1 MRIQKSSIALDDNYK
16 NILVKDFAKNYAGVD
31 DLHSPVNIVRVMND
45 VFNIS
50 NLPEEYLYLICM
62 TGRCKPICFF
72 EVSHGTCNSSL
83 AGCREILIRALLC
96 GATNI
101 IIIHNHPSGV
111 PEPSREDIRVTRK
124 IKEASD
130 LIGINF
136 CDHIIVGREG
146 YYSFNEERLM
156 LQRQEFILMNNGEQK
171 Q

>member
-1 MRIQKSSIALDDNYK
+1 MRIQKSSIVLDGSYK
-16 NILVKDFAKNYAGVD
+16 NVLVKDFAKNYSGVD
-31 DLHSPVNIVRVMND
+31 DLQSPENIVQVMND

-62 TGRCKPICFF
+62 TCRCKPISFF
-72 EVSHGTCNSSL
+72 EVSHGTYNSSL
-83 AGCREILIRALLC
+83 VGCREILIRALLC

-111 PEPSREDIRVTRK
+111 PQPSKEDMRVTQK

-146 YYSFNEERLM
+146 YFSF
-156 LQRQEFILMNNGEQK
+156 IKNNMI
-171 Q
+171 

>member
-1 MRIQKSSIALDDNYK
+1 MRIQKSSIILDGNYK
-16 NILVKDFAKNYAGVD
+16 NVLVKDFAKNYWAVD
-31 DLHSPVNIVRVMND
+31 DLQSPENIVQVMND

-62 TGRCKPICFF
+62 TGRCKPISFF
-72 EVSHGTCNSSL
+72 EVSHGTCNYSL
-83 AGCREILIRALLC
+83 VGCREILIRALLC

-111 PEPSREDIRVTRK
+111 PEPSREDMQITRK

-136 CDHIIVGREG
+136 CDHNIVGREG
-146 YYSFNEERLM
+146 YYSFNEERLK
-156 LQRQEFILMNNGEQK
+156 LQEQESMIMAYVVD
-171 Q
+171 

>member
-1 MRIQKSSIALDDNYK
+1 MIIQKSSIVLDDNYK
-16 NILVKDFAKNYAGVD
+16 NVLVKDFAKNYSAVD
-31 DLHSPVNIVRVMND
+31 DLQSPENIVQVMND

-62 TGRCKPICFF
+62 TGRCKPISFF
-72 EVSHGTCNSSL
+72 EVSHGTFNSSL
-83 AGCREILIRALLC
+83 VGCREILIRALLC

-111 PEPSREDIRVTRK
+111 PQPSKEDMRVTQK

-130 LIGINF
+130 LIGSNF

-146 YYSFNEERLM
+146 YFSFNEAKLFNKELM
-156 LQRQEFILMNNGEQK
+156 PIYTL
-171 Q
+171 

>member
-1 MRIQKSSIALDDNYK
+1 MRIQKSSIILDGNYK
-16 NILVKDFAKNYAGVD
+16 NVLVKDFAKNYSGVN
-31 DLHSPVNIVRVMND
+31 DLQSPKNIVQVMND

-62 TGRCKPICFF
+62 TCRCKPISFF

-83 AGCREILIRALLC
+83 VGCREILIRALLC

-111 PEPSREDIRVTRK
+111 PEPSREDMQITRK

-136 CDHIIVGREG
+136 CDHIIIGRNG
-146 YYSFNEERLM
+146 YYSFNEERVKL
-156 LQRQEFILMNNGEQK
+156 K
-171 Q
+171 QNKCIVV

>member
-1 MRIQKSSIALDDNYK
+1 MRIQKSSIVLDDNYK
-16 NILVKDFAKNYAGVD
+16 NVLVKDFAKNYSGVD
-31 DLHSPVNIVRVMND
+31 DLQSPENIVQVMND

-62 TGRCKPICFF
+62 TGRCKPISFF

-83 AGCREILIRALLC
+83 VGCREILIRALIC
-96 GATNI
+96 GATSI

-111 PEPSREDIRVTRK
+111 PEPSKEDMRVTKK

-156 LQRQEFILMNNGEQK
+156 LQRQEAMLRNSIGDK
-171 Q
+171 